1 MPGSPEAARRAAA
14 GRHATTGGTAMK
26 DDIHPK
32 YIECTVT
39 CGCGAHFTTRS
50 TRPRIAVEICSSCH
64 PFYTGQQKFVDTAG
78 RIEKYM
84 KRFGAKRAPAKAS
97 ASKED

>member
-1 MPGSPEAARRAAA
+1 
-14 GRHATTGGTAMK
+14 MK

-32 YIECTVT
+32 YAECTVT
-39 CGCGAHFTTRS
+39 CGCGSTFTTRS
-50 TRPRIAVEICSSCH
+50 TRQRISVEICSACH

-84 KRFGAKRAPAKAS
+84 KRFGAKRAPVKAGTG
-97 ASKED
+97 ADD

>member
-1 MPGSPEAARRAAA
+1 
-14 GRHATTGGTAMK
+14 MK
-26 DDIHPK
+26 DDIHPN

-39 CGCGAHFTTRS
+39 CGCGNSFKTRS
-50 TRPRIAVEICSSCH
+50 TRPRIAVEICSHCH

-78 RIEKYM
+78 RIVKYM
-84 KRFGAKRAPAKAS
+84 KRVGAKRAPTKAT